1 MKKQWQQVLE
11 QTGIMPHISI
21 KMYPG
26 RSEELKKDIAEKTRD
41 FLKDTMGMDAKYF
54 SVSVEEVEKEN
65 WQEEV
70 VDKIAEKD
78 LYVKAN
84 F

>member
-1 MKKQWQQVLE
+1 
-11 QTGIMPHISI
+11 MPHISI

-26 RSEELKKDIAEKTRD
+26 RTEEIKKNLA
-41 FLKDTMGMDAKYF
+41 AKVEETVMKELNMESKYI
-54 SVSVEEVEKEN
+54 SVSVEEIEKDK

-70 VDKIAEKD
+70 VEK
-78 LYVKAN
+78 LNPEEVYVESN

>member
-1 MKKQWQQVLE
+1 
-11 QTGIMPHISI
+11 MPHISI

-26 RSEELKKDIAEKTRD
+26 RIEEVKKDIAVKTRD
-41 FLKDTMGMDAKYF
+41 FLVEEMGMDAKYF
-54 SVSVEEVEKEN
+54 SVSVEEVEKEK

-70 VDKIAEKD
+70 VDKIDGKD
-78 LYVKAN
+78 LYVEAN

>member
-1 MKKQWQQVLE
+1 
-11 QTGIMPHISI
+11 MPHIAI

-26 RSEELKKDIAEKTRD
+26 RSEELKKEIAVKTRD
-41 FLKDTMGMDAKYF
+41 FLAQEMGMEEKFF
-54 SVSVEEVEKEN
+54 SVSVEDIEKDQ

-70 VDKIAEKD
+70 VDKIAKDD
-78 LYVKAN
+78 LYVESN

>member
-1 MKKQWQQVLE
+1 
-11 QTGIMPHISI
+11 MPHISI

-26 RSEELKKDIAEKTRD
+26 RSEEVKKDIAVKTRD
-41 FLKDTMGMDAKYF
+41 FLVEEMEMDAKYF
-54 SVSVEEVEKEN
+54 SVSVEEVEKEK

-70 VDKIAEKD
+70 VDKIDGKD
-78 LYVKAN
+78 LYVEAN

>member
-1 MKKQWQQVLE
+1 
-11 QTGIMPHISI
+11 MPHIAI

-26 RSEELKKDIAEKTRD
+26 RSEEVKKDLALKTRD
-41 FLKDTMGMDAKYF
+41 FLMKEMNMEAKYF
-54 SVSVEEVEKEN
+54 SVSVEDIEKEK

-70 VDKIAEKD
+70 VSKISPDDMFVEAD
-78 LYVKAN
+78 

>member
-1 MKKQWQQVLE
+1 
-11 QTGIMPHISI
+11 MPHISI

-26 RSEELKKDIAEKTRD
+26 RSEEVKKDIAVKTRD
-41 FLKDTMGMDAKYF
+41 FLVEEMGMDAKYF
-54 SVSVEEVEKEN
+54 SVSVEEVEKEK

-70 VDKIAEKD
+70 VDKIDGKD
-78 LYVKAN
+78 LYVEAN

>member
-1 MKKQWQQVLE
+1 
-11 QTGIMPHISI
+11 MPHIAI

-26 RSEELKKDIAEKTRD
+26 RSEEVKKELAEKTRD
-41 FLKDTMGMDAKYF
+41 FFAKEMNADQKYF
-54 SVSVEEVEKEN
+54 SVSVEDVA
-65 WQEEV
+65 QEDWEDEV
-70 VDKIAEKD
+70 VKKIQDKD

>member
-1 MKKQWQQVLE
+1 
-11 QTGIMPHISI
+11 MPHISI

-26 RSEELKKDIAEKTRD
+26 RSEELKQELAEKIRD
-41 FLKDTMGMDAKYF
+41 FLANEMKSDTKYF
-54 SVSVEEVEKEN
+54 SVSVEDVKPEDWEEK
-65 WQEEV
+65 V
-70 VDKIAEKD
+70 VNKIPKED

>member
-1 MKKQWQQVLE
+1 
-11 QTGIMPHISI
+11 MPHISI

-26 RSEELKKDIAEKTRD
+26 RTEEVKKDLAEKIRD
-41 FLKDTMGMDAKYF
+41 FMVQEMNMDAKYF
-54 SVSVEEVEKEN
+54 SVAVEEVEKEN

-70 VDKIAEKD
+70 VDKTKPED
-78 LYVKAN
+78 LYVEAN

>member
-1 MKKQWQQVLE
+1 
-11 QTGIMPHISI
+11 MPHIAI

-26 RSEELKKDIAEKTRD
+26 RSEEVKKDLAEKTRD
-41 FLKDTMGMDAKYF
+41 FFAKEMNADQKYF
-54 SVSVEEVEKEN
+54 SVSVEDVA
-65 WQEEV
+65 QEDWEDEV
-70 VDKIAEKD
+70 VKKIQDKD

>member
-1 MKKQWQQVLE
+1 
-11 QTGIMPHISI
+11 MPHISI

-26 RSEELKKDIAEKTRD
+26 RSEDVKKDIAVKTRD
-41 FLKDTMGMDAKYF
+41 FLVEEMGMDAKYF
-54 SVSVEEVEKEN
+54 SVSVEEVEKEK

-70 VDKIAEKD
+70 VDKIDGKD
-78 LYVKAN
+78 LYVEAN

>member
-1 MKKQWQQVLE
+1 
-11 QTGIMPHISI
+11 MPHISI

-26 RSEELKKDIAEKTRD
+26 RSEEVKRALAEKTRD
-41 FLKDTMGMDAKYF
+41 FLMKEMNMEAKYF
-54 SVSVEEVEKEN
+54 SVSIDEVEKDN

-70 VDKIAEKD
+70 ADKILPD
-78 LYVKAN
+78 NLYIEAD

>member
-1 MKKQWQQVLE
+1 
-11 QTGIMPHISI
+11 MPHISI

-26 RSEELKKDIAEKTRD
+26 RTEEMKKNIAVKTRD
-41 FLKDTMGMDAKYF
+41 LLVQEMGMDAKFF
-54 SVSVEEVEKEN
+54 SVSVEEIEKEK

-70 VDKIAEKD
+70 VDKIASED
-78 LYVKAN
+78 MYVEAN

>member
-1 MKKQWQQVLE
+1 
-11 QTGIMPHISI
+11 MPHISI

-26 RSEELKKDIAEKTRD
+26 RTEEVKKELAEKVRD
-41 FLKDTMGMDAKYF
+41 FMVQEMNMDAKYF
-54 SVSVEEVEKEN
+54 SVAVEEVEKEN

-70 VDKIAEKD
+70 VDKTKPED
-78 LYVKAN
+78 LYVEAN

>member
-1 MKKQWQQVLE
+1 
-11 QTGIMPHISI
+11 MPHIAI

-26 RSEELKKDIAEKTRD
+26 RSEELKKEIAVKTRD
-41 FLKDTMGMDAKYF
+41 FLAQEMGM
-54 SVSVEEVEKEN
+54 EEKFIFCICRRYREGQ

-70 VDKIAEKD
+70 VDKIAKDD
-78 LYVKAN
+78 LYVESN